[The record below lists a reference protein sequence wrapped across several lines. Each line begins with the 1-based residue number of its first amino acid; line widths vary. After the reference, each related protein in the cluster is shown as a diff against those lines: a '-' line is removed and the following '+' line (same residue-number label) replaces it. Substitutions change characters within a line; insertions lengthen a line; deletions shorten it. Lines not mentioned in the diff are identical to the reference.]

1 MPEHSEKPGRLSA
14 PFLIFGAIL
23 MIGLV
28 GVTVVLIDYFGGDDE
43 SDEAIDARPR

>member
-1 MPEHSEKPGRLSA
+1 VSEPSEKPGRLSA

-28 GVTVVLIDYFGGDDE
+28 GVTVVLVGYFAGGDD
-43 SDEAIDARPR
+43 DDDVVDAGAR